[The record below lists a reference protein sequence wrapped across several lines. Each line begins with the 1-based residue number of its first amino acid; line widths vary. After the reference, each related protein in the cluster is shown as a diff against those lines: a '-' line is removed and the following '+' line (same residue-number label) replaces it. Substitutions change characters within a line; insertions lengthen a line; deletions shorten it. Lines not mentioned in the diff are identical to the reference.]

1 MRSVSKNSIAGSEPV
16 SSGADSTRSILYAL
30 TANAA
35 IAVAKGVAAIVTH
48 SSAMLA
54 EAIHSLADTVNQ
66 LLLLLGMKRARQPP
80 SPDYPLGYGKEI
92 YFWSFI
98 VALLLF
104 SVGGMFSI
112 YEGWHKLHAPKPLE
126 SPWIAIAVLVFSV
139 IAEGLSLL
147 GCLKEI
153 NKVRYGRTLWHWFRE
168 TRHSEL
174 LVVFGEEI
182 AALLGLTFALVALSA
197 TMITGNPVYDALGSM
212 AIGVLLIA
220 IAVLV
225 GREVKALLVGQG
237 VEPLVKDAMVNFL
250 QQQSTVSTVFNIVT
264 LQMGSDVMV
273 AVKAKMVPVSS
284 DRALIDEINPVESA
298 FRFEFPQVMWLFFE
312 PDVED

>member
-1 MRSVSKNSIAGSEPV
+1 M

>member
-284 DRALIDEINPVESA
+284 DRALIDEINRVESA